1 MLCCSN
7 EGSHSDGACS
17 MLEFFTPG
25 DANYKKA
32 VKIIMANSKNYSIN
46 SLFEL
51 AKLLSNNSPKAAKG
65 GSMSA
70 ETFEVKP

>member
-1 MLCCSN
+1 
-7 EGSHSDGACS
+7 

-25 DANYKKA
+25 DANHKKA

-51 AKLLSNNSPKAAKG
+51 AKLLSENSPKAAKA
-65 GSMSA
+65 GSMNA
-70 ETFEVKP
+70 ETFEVN